1 MQKTIITLLCAASMV
16 ISTTAATADTLR
28 VRKNAPARYT
38 VKRGDTLWGISGK
51 YLYRPWKW
59 PALWGMNRKQIRNPN
74 LIYPGQTLVLTY
86 VNGKPR
92 LSVARGSKSDIPT
105 FKLNPKVRDL
115 GSGYAIPTID
125 VNFYH
130 MFMKTPQFM
139 TQEQLGRAARIVAG
153 PDNRMYYS
161 GGDRIYAD
169 GISEPGTYLVFRS
182 NGPIVDPRS
191 KANLGILVEFVGEAS
206 TLVTPNSRLSYRTA
220 EEQANLASDEYYS
233 NTKNG
238 LLVGKKVVTRTA
250 QPMIVDGALSEIH
263 QGDYLIKK
271 TPEFT
276 EFHYMP
282 HEPETRVDADIISI
296 MEGVEES
303 GTMQTLILNKGEADG
318 LDNGTVLSIYRR
330 GQVVKSDWK
339 SPNEKATRFV
349 NTPNEEIGLAMVYRT
364 GAHVSS
370 AIILESIKNVN
381 RGDLLST
388 PGQDLDTFDSKPT
401 TLPNT
406 KK

>member
-38 VKRGDTLWGISGK
+38 VKQGDTLWGISGK

-296 MEGVEES
+296 MEGIEES

-364 GAHVSS
+364 GAHVAS

>member
-220 EEQANLASDEYYS
+220 EEEANLASDEYYS

>member
-220 EEQANLASDEYYS
+220 EEEANLASDEYYS

-263 QGDYLIKK
+263 RGDYLIKK

-296 MEGVEES
+296 MEGIEES